1 MNLPNEKQ
9 MKKIRSMVLI
19 IKMDRPID
27 KSIHYISPGGYELK
41 FRNKQCIAFDFMDSF
56 GVIDEDDRSI
66 IHFKLQML
74 DTDSFPDSVRLLDNL
89 LGSEVVGI
97 VECYIYTGEEDGNAE
112 INPLSLQEMFFITD
126 DYDIIEISD
135 NILSAFRWS

>member
-1 MNLPNEKQ
+1 
-9 MKKIRSMVLI
+9 
-19 IKMDRPID
+19 
-27 KSIHYISPGGYELK
+27 
-41 FRNKQCIAFDFMDSF
+41 MDSF